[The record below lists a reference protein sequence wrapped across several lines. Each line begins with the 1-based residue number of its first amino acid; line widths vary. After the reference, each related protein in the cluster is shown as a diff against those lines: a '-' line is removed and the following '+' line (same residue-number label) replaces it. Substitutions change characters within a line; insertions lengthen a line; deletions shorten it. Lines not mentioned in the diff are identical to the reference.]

1 MSAHS
6 FRTPGTLVAAG
17 VAAIAIFAWSGHDG
31 RVEAVKRA
39 DPAVVTATLKDQTDL
54 FVTVYNSNIAL
65 VRDVRQLALPSGTLD
80 LQLSDIAASVNPAT
94 VHFRSLSEPAKLGML
109 EQNYEYDLL
118 GPERLLK
125 KYVGRDVTLVRTRS
139 EAGTSKQEIVT
150 ARLLAYNDAPVWQIG
165 NEIVTGYA
173 AEQYRFPEIPGNL
186 HSRPTLVW
194 KLENS
199 GAHDHR
205 IETSYLAGNLSW
217 SADYVLTVGRDDQ
230 HADLDG
236 WVTVSNTSGTSYRNT
251 RLQLV
256 AGELNRVEGDM
267 LKNEAVMAKAAQRA
281 DSPEAFAREVFSEY
295 HLYSL
300 NRRTTLEENET
311 KQIALLNGSGTP
323 VKKLFVVNGQ
333 NFYYRNRQNPG
344 SPLKDSVQVFYKF
357 RNDEASGLGMPM
369 PAGVIRVYQADTKGG
384 LQFAG
389 EDRIDHT
396 PKDEDVTIKI
406 GTAFDVICERKQ
418 TDFVRIAD
426 NVYEMAF
433 DIRLR
438 NHKATPITAQ
448 VNEPI
453 AGDWRMLSS
462 TYPAKKTEAWAAQ
475 FDVPV
480 AAGAESVLQYRVR
493 VRW

>member
-1 MSAHS
+1 
-6 FRTPGTLVAAG
+6 
-17 VAAIAIFAWSGHDG
+17 
-31 RVEAVKRA
+31 
-39 DPAVVTATLKDQTDL
+39 
-54 FVTVYNSNIAL
+54 
-65 VRDVRQLALPSGTLD
+65 
-80 LQLSDIAASVNPAT
+80 
-94 VHFRSLSEPAKLGML
+94 
-109 EQNYEYDLL
+109 
-118 GPERLLK
+118 LK
-125 KYVGRDVTLVRTRS
+125 KYVGHDVTLVRTRT
-139 EAGTSKQEIVT
+139 ENGTSKQEAVT
-150 ARLLAYNDAPVWQIG
+150 VRLLAYNDAPVWQIG

-173 AEQYRFPEIPGNL
+173 AEQYRFPEIPNNL

-194 KLENS
+194 KLDNT
-199 GAHDHR
+199 GARDHR

-256 AGELNRVEGDM
+256 AGELNRVDSNA
-267 LKNEAVMAKAAQRA
+267 LKDEVAMSKVMQRA
-281 DSPEAFAREVFSEY
+281 AASPEAFAREVFSEY

-311 KQIALLNGSGTP
+311 KQIALLNGTGTP

-333 NFYYRNRQNPG
+333 SFYYRNRQNPG

-369 PAGVIRVYQADTKGG
+369 PAGVIRVYQADAKGG

-406 GTAFDVICERKQ
+406 GTAFDVVAERKQ
-418 TDFVRIAD
+418 TDFERIAD

-433 DIRLR
+433 EIRLR
-438 NHKATPITAQ
+438 NHKATPISVQ

-462 TYPAKKTEAWAAQ
+462 SYPAKKTEAFAAQ